1 MPLPGPPALDASVAV
16 PVAPP
21 PSPRFPSQAFSAPIM
36 LALSLFS
43 SSSRDRKTKKQDSS
57 KKESPARNDEV
68 STSIISEGANIEGVL
83 DFNSVNVRIE
93 GVVHG
98 DISTD
103 ERVVVAEGAEVQG
116 TINARTVRLAGYV
129 DGHVLATD
137 QLVLCPTSEVHA
149 TLEADVLEIQPGADF
164 SGEVPETKPFVPDAE
179 EPASST
185 IDSTELISVS
195 SDGEPARTGNGEVEH
210 QENQG

>member
-1 MPLPGPPALDASVAV
+1 
-16 PVAPP
+16 
-21 PSPRFPSQAFSAPIM
+21 M

-43 SSSRDRKTKKQDSS
+43 SSSRDRKNETKDSS
-57 KKESPARNDEV
+57 KDSPTRDTEV
-68 STSIISEGANIEGVL
+68 STSIISEGANVEGVL
-83 DFNSVNVRIE
+83 DFNSVNLRIE
-93 GVVHG
+93 GTVHG

-129 DGHVLATD
+129 DGHVLATE

-164 SGEVPETKPFVPDAE
+164 SGEVPEAKPFVPDAE
-179 EPASST
+179 EPVSST
-185 IDSTELISVS
+185 IDSTELISAS
-195 SDGEPARTGNGEVEH
+195 NDGEPARAGNGEAEH
-210 QENQG
+210 QEAGQ

>member
-1 MPLPGPPALDASVAV
+1 
-16 PVAPP
+16 
-21 PSPRFPSQAFSAPIM
+21 M

-43 SSSRDRKTKKQDSS
+43 SSSPDRNNKTQ
-57 KKESPARNDEV
+57 ESTKDPSPRNDEV
-68 STSIISEGANIEGVL
+68 SSSIISEGANIEGL
-83 DFNSVNVRIE
+83 LNFNSVNLRIE
-93 GVVHG
+93 GTVHG

-129 DGHVLATD
+129 DGHVLATE

-164 SGEVPETKPFVPDAE
+164 SGEVPDTTSFVAE
-179 EPASST
+179 E
-185 IDSTELISVS
+185 DSTESLDETDLIAASQ
-195 SDGEPARTGNGEVEH
+195 PPQNGNAE
-210 QENQG
+210 

>member
-1 MPLPGPPALDASVAV
+1 
-16 PVAPP
+16 
-21 PSPRFPSQAFSAPIM
+21 M

-43 SSSRDRKTKKQDSS
+43 SSSRDRKNKTKDSS
-57 KKESPARNDEV
+57 KESPARDDEV

-83 DFNSVNVRIE
+83 DFNSVNLRIE
-93 GVVHG
+93 GTVHG

-129 DGHVLATD
+129 DGHVLATE

-164 SGEVPETKPFVPDAE
+164 SGEVPDEDEIPT
-179 EPASST
+179 PASPSMSP
-185 IDSTELISVS
+185 DSLGTPDRAS
-195 SDGEPARTGNGEVEH
+195 SAESSRAPSGDPAETVEA
-210 QENQG
+210 Q